1 MANVP
6 ISLWH
11 EPINRAREIM
21 SPVSPK
27 VGNFP
32 GGEYR
37 QRIVISTGYDDF
49 VGNKVIAKQM
59 VPENRVRD

>member
-1 MANVP
+1 
-6 ISLWH
+6 
-11 EPINRAREIM
+11 M